1 MSGMLGQ
8 TGTRSGILLGDP
20 PSFALNG
27 DVQSS
32 STVWPPP
39 PLDLKTPVTDY
50 SKFYVG
56 NGIILNASSNYV
68 TLCYAG
74 TYHIWLDVR
83 HDVGGGQA
91 TTATTLNF
99 VYVKEGPAAFT
110 NTATYDYSISIASAN
125 GTRSQEDGFINTVGS
140 AVQYFKA
147 GTHIWP
153 GGFNRANQSNGLRCF
168 MFHGIMLK

>member
-8 TGTRSGILLGDP
+8 PGPRSGILLGDP

-74 TYHIWLDVR
+74 TYHIWLYLR
-83 HDVGGGQA
+83 HDVGGRHA
-91 TTATTLNF
+91 TTATTINF
-99 VYVKEGPAAFT
+99 VYV
-110 NTATYDYSISIASAN
+110 
-125 GTRSQEDGFINTVGS
+125 
-140 AVQYFKA
+140 
-147 GTHIWP
+147 
-153 GGFNRANQSNGLRCF
+153 
-168 MFHGIMLK
+168 